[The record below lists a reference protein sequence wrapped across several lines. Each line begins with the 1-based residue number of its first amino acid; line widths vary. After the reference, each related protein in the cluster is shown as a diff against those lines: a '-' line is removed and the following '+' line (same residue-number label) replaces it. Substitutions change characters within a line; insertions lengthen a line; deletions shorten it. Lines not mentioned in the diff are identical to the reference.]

1 MSLSFSYRD
10 KDKKVRSSDNTY
22 SYFGSTSA
30 YLKGDFK
37 IDGKLN
43 CSKINGNL
51 NGQAR
56 SLMPNDFPISG
67 SPNIVNSGNGTQDA
81 ILSFET
87 GSRNYK
93 WRLRARGNGSGAEI
107 YLEYYKGNGAWATGQ
122 FSTDYQHPIAYKDAE
137 GGTP

>member
-1 MSLSFSYRD
+1 MKKIPLSFSYRD
-10 KDKKVRSSDNTY
+10 KNKKVRSTDN

-81 ILSFET
+81 ILTFET

-93 WRLRARGNGSGAEI
+93 WRFRARGNGAGAEF
-107 YLEYYKGNGAWATGQ
+107 YLEYYRADGYWIPANYWG
-122 FSTDYQHPIAYKDAE
+122 AYKDAQ
-137 GGTP
+137 GGSP

>member
-1 MSLSFSYRD
+1 MKKISLIFSYRD
-10 KDKKVRSSDNTY
+10 KNKKVRSTDTTY

-37 IDGKLN
+37 MDGKLD
-43 CSKINGNL
+43 CSQVNSIL

-67 SPNIVNSGNGTQDA
+67 SPNIVNSGNDTQDA

-87 GSRNYK
+87 GDRNYK
-93 WRLRARGNGSGAEI
+93 WRFRARGNGAGAEL
-107 YLEYYKGNGAWATGQ
+107 YLEYYKADGEWGVAQRWPSSSG
-122 FSTDYQHPIAYKDAE
+122 YKDAE

>member
-1 MSLSFSYRD
+1 MKKMFLSFSY
-10 KDKKVRSSDNTY
+10 KDKNKKLRSTDTTY

-37 IDGKLN
+37 MDGTLN
-43 CSKINGNL
+43 CPQVNSTL
-51 NGQAR
+51 NGQAK
-56 SLMPNDFPISG
+56 SLMPNEYPTSG
-67 SPNIVNSGNGTQDA
+67 SPNIVNTGNGTQDA

-93 WRLRARGNGSGAEI
+93 WRFRARGNGAGAEF
-107 YLEYYKGNGAWATGQ
+107 YLEYYKPDGYWGVANYWG
-122 FSTDYQHPIAYKDAE
+122 AYKDAE